1 MLARRGDSWPC
12 RLTRQ
17 RVQVPAAVDAA
28 LRSNPTGPA
37 PLPAS
42 MAAHQQAADAA
53 QMQQAQQANQAHLAL
68 MGRIV
73 LQLQASP
80 QAGPFLEPVPRDIPG
95 YYDMIR
101 TPMDLGT
108 VASKLQRG
116 GYPKCSTCTR
126 TSCSCSA
133 TATSTTAMGRRSSC
147 ARSTWST
154 RTGAS
159 ARRRPSCAAPR
170 GGFRGACMALTC
182 MGTGDCGA
190 GGASAAPVDT
200 CGHQIVC

>member
-116 GYPKCSTCTR
+116 GYPTVQHVHQDIMLMFRNCYQYNSDGSEIFVC
-126 TSCSCSA
+126 A
-133 TATSTTAMGRRSSC
+133 QHLEHAYRRLC
-147 ARSTWST
+147 KEAR
-154 RTGAS
+154 
-159 ARRRPSCAAPR
+159 
-170 GGFRGACMALTC
+170 FM
-182 MGTGDCGA
+182 
-190 GGASAAPVDT
+190 
-200 CGHQIVC
+200 